1 MTVRR
6 KTFLNALQKRIE
18 KAAHAL
24 KCRAA
29 QQFAT
34 IPGDKEFGFLAHC
47 FPGNH
52 IRLDILQRKILFS
65 NAVHINRDIEGRG
78 CRPKY
83 EFVCYV
89 SCLSDL

>member
-1 MTVRR
+1 MFFVQCSFVFVFA
-6 KTFLNALQKRIE
+6 KENWKIE
-18 KAAHAL
+18 KL
-24 KCRAA
+24 KCPAA
-29 QQFAT
+29 QQFGA
-34 IPGDKEFGFLAHC
+34 IAGDKEFGFLTHC

-83 EFVCYV
+83 DIVC
-89 SCLSDL
+89 